1 MSSWKNMKPLNKGI
15 ILIILSAF
23 FFALMMMFVR
33 LAGDL
38 PSVQKSFFRNFV
50 AFFFAGAILI
60 KNHTG
65 LKLQKKAFVP
75 LFLRSLFGT
84 LGILCNFY
92 ALDHLDLADASILNK
107 MSPFFAIVF
116 SIFLLKEKIKPVQM
130 LIVTGA
136 LVGAMCVV
144 KPSFSNVSTIPALLA
159 LCGGMCAGLA
169 YTFVRMLGQR
179 GVKGPIIVCF
189 FSGFSCLVTLPLL
202 ILDFTPMSLVQLAM
216 LILAGLSA
224 AGGQFTITSAY
235 CYAPAKDVSVYDY
248 SQIIFTAAIGFVVF
262 GQIPDRLSWVGY
274 AIICLMA
281 VLMFIYNKKRDEKAD
296 ALKKVEEN

>member
-65 LKLQKKAFVP
+65 LKLPKKAFGP

-179 GVKGPIIVCF
+179 GVKGPVIVCF

-262 GQIPDRLSWVGY
+262 GQIPDWLSWVGY

-281 VLMFIYNKKRDEKAD
+281 VLMFIYNKKRDEKAE